1 MEKNGYIIHIGNE
14 NVPKVIVA
22 HPDKETG
29 RPIDGDETM
38 ERFQRVGSH
47 QILNRARVWGRRVI
61 MKGTVK
67 KTKLA
72 DNSEIQFNSREYTGE
87 LEFLE
92 WGDEEGF
99 AIEVRYLPASN
110 SLDFEYQDQV
120 QKIKVDPNKGFTYI
134 DLKTGQNQFDYKK
147 NALLIKILKVHPQ
160 NRDSKSKNPDPE
172 VKGFSFFEVT
182 DDHVDQTVIKRIET
196 GAEAVNVVM
205 EISSKPGTMKTLFKV
220 LGKKL
225 DGVTEL
231 SLDLELYKALL
242 QYAASNAT
250 EFFQLVDA
258 YKMGVQDAFDRARSE
273 KALDLTK
280 NGHIGFIS
288 SDGKQQP
295 VFSDLKEKGEEMIHW
310 VISNYY
316 DEEVFK
322 GTQILK
328 ELVSKLK

>member
-1 MEKNGYIIHIGNE
+1 MEKNGFIIHIGNE

-29 RPIDGDETM
+29 RPMDGDDTM
-38 ERFQRVGSH
+38 ERFPRVGSH

-61 MKGTVK
+61 TKGAAK

-72 DNSEIQFNSREYTGE
+72 DGSEIQFNSREFTGE
-87 LEFLE
+87 IEFLE

-99 AIEVRYLPASN
+99 AIEARYLPTSN

-120 QKIKVDPNKGFTYI
+120 QKIRVDPNKGFTFI
-134 DLKTGQNQFDYKK
+134 ELKTGQNLFDYKK
-147 NALLIKILKVHPQ
+147 QALLIKFLKIHPQ

-172 VKGFSFFEVT
+172 IKNFGYFEVT

-196 GAEAVNVVM
+196 GAEAVMVLK
-205 EISSKPGTMKTLFKV
+205 EISNKPGAMKTLFKV

-225 DGVTEL
+225 DGISEL
-231 SLDLELYKALL
+231 SLELEIYKALME
-242 QYAASNAT
+242 YVAANAT
-250 EFFQLVDA
+250 EFFKLVDA
-258 YKMGVQDAFDRARSE
+258 YKMGVQDAFDRAQSE

-288 SDGKQQP
+288 DGKAQP
-295 VFSDLKEKGEEMIHW
+295 IFSELKEKGEEMIHW

-316 DEEVFK
+316 DEEVYK